1 MCGFIKQKN
10 QMKKNSM
17 IKIKY
22 GIFFGLLTLVVL
34 NSYSQKKIA
43 VSKTKKVPPNVIFI
57 IADDLGYTDLG
68 TYGSSFYETPNLDKL
83 ANSSVKFT
91 NGYANCPVCSPSRA
105 SFQTGKYPV
114 RTGITDWIK
123 GRKVDTGATPNDR
136 WIVPNTDFDLKLNE
150 TTIAEALKDKGYA
163 TAFLGKW
170 HLGETE
176 AFWPEN
182 QGYDVNIGGW
192 SAGGPHAVN
201 GSKAYFSPYGN
212 PRLKDGPAGEYLP
225 ERLTNEAI
233 AILKSNTKKPL
244 FMCLSYYLVHTKLE
258 AKEEDIS
265 IFKQKREKLGISEDQ
280 EFIKSAPWMV
290 SASGSGKTYKERI
303 KQGNTTYAAMI
314 KALDDNIGR
323 IISYLKQAGT
333 YENTLIIFVSDNG
346 GLATAEG
353 SSTSNLPLA
362 KGKGWMY
369 EGGIRVPFIIKPP
382 QFNIAKVIDTPV
394 SGVDFFP
401 TIMQYATNLSNISNL
416 DGKDLKPLIDGNN
429 DFKERPIYW
438 HYPHYSNQGANP
450 ASAIRLG
457 DFKLIHD
464 LELDAYE
471 LYNLKTDIGEA
482 KNLAATMP
490 EKTTELKTMLNN
502 WIIKNYN
509 KELEPNPKWNG
520 IDLK

>member
-1 MCGFIKQKN
+1 M
-10 QMKKNSM
+10 
-17 IKIKY
+17 KIKY
-22 GIFFGLLTLVVL
+22 GIFFGVLTLVIL
-34 NSYSQKKIA
+34 NSCSPKKVV
-43 VSKTKKVPPNVIFI
+43 VSKTKNTPPNVIFI

-68 TYGSSFYETPNLDKL
+68 TYGSDFYETPNLDQF
-83 ANSSVKFT
+83 ANNAVKFT

-114 RTGITDWIK
+114 NTGITDWIK
-123 GRKVDTGATPNDR
+123 GRKAENGTTANDR
-136 WIVPNTDFDLKLNE
+136 WIVPDTEYDMKLSDI
-150 TTIAEALKDKGYA
+150 TIAEALKAKGYA

-170 HLGETE
+170 HLGETD

-233 AILKSNTKKPL
+233 AILKSNTEKPL

-265 IFKQKREKLGISEDQ
+265 IFKQKREKAGITEEQ
-280 EFIKSAPWMV
+280 EFVRSSPWMA
-290 SASGSGKTYKERI
+290 SATGSGKNYKERI
-303 KQGNTTYAAMI
+303 KQGNPTYSAMI
-314 KALDDNIGR
+314 KALDDNVGR
-323 IISYLKQAGT
+323 LINHLKQAGT
-333 YENTLIIFVSDNG
+333 YDNTLIMFVSDNG

-382 QFNIAKVIDTPV
+382 QFSKSKVIDVPV

-401 TIMQYATNLSNISNL
+401 TIMDYAVNSASANA
-416 DGKDLKPLIDGNN
+416 IDGRNLKTIIESGKSSQE
-429 DFKERPIYW
+429 FPLFW
-438 HYPHYSNQGANP
+438 HYPHYSNQGGNP
-450 ASAIRLG
+450 SSAIRLG

-471 LYNLKTDIGEA
+471 LYNLKNDIGET
-482 KNLAATMP
+482 KNLAASLP
-490 EKTTELKTMLNN
+490 QKVNELKGLLNN
-502 WIIKNYN
+502 WVAKNYN
-509 KELEPNPKWNG
+509 RKLEPNPKWNG